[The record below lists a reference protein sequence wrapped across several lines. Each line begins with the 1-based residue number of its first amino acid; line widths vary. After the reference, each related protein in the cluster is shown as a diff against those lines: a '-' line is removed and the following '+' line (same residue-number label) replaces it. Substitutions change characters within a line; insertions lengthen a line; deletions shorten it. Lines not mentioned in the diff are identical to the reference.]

1 VRPLLRLVE
10 EGLQSKDRPVKFDV
24 VGDGGRLPAI
34 VATPL
39 SVVILELLQNAV
51 DHGFPEGSQ
60 GGSVLVILG
69 SNHDHALTVQVI
81 NNGRGLKPDF
91 EMSKVTGLGLSIV
104 RTLVTT
110 ELAGTIQM
118 RAGNVGDSTKDLAI
132 ARDGDGTVV
141 ELVIPVARD

>member
-1 VRPLLRLVE
+1 M
-10 EGLQSKDRPVKFDV
+10 
-24 VGDGGRLPAI
+24 
-34 VATPL
+34 
-39 SVVILELLQNAV
+39 
-51 DHGFPEGSQ
+51 
-60 GGSVLVILG
+60 
-69 SNHDHALTVQVI
+69 I

-118 RAGNVGDSTKDLAI
+118 RAGNVGDSTKDLII